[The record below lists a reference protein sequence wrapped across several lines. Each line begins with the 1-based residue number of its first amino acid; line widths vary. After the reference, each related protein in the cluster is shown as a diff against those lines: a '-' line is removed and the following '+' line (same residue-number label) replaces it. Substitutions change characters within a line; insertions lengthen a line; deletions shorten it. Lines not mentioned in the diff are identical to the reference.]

1 MCPILTQAEGLVR
14 GEHGF
19 VRLRLHDVRAD
30 DVDGLTGDGLVRG
43 GQQIVVVPLNLR
55 RIVELV
61 VAQHK
66 GIIANVAQRSRH
78 GAVFAALLENVVAAQ
93 RASLQNVAN
102 IDKNAVVHG
111 GAALCDEL
119 RRLQEVVAQGTVR
132 VGVPVVCTAVH
143 IGGRQDADGDRI
155 GLRLEDV
162 IRDRGIR
169 VAFGCVGRV
178 DRGQLGLCR
187 ACRDD
192 CHGKNEADHEQK
204 REKTLCNVFHF
215 KTPLFVVAA
224 ALHVLEI
231 VTKIHHSSQV
241 PSAIF

>member
-1 MCPILTQAEGLVR
+1 
-14 GEHGF
+14 
-19 VRLRLHDVRAD
+19 
-30 DVDGLTGDGLVRG
+30 
-43 GQQIVVVPLNLR
+43 
-55 RIVELV
+55 
-61 VAQHK
+61 
-66 GIIANVAQRSRH
+66 
-78 GAVFAALLENVVAAQ
+78 
-93 RASLQNVAN
+93 
-102 IDKNAVVHG
+102 
-111 GAALCDEL
+111 
-119 RRLQEVVAQGTVR
+119 
-132 VGVPVVCTAVH
+132 VH